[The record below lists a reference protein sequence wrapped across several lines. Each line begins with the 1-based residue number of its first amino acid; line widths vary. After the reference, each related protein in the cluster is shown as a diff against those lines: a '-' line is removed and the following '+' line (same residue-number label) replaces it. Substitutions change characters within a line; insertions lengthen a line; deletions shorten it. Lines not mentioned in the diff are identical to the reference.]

1 MAKSDDNQDN
11 QNKDPDAGDSLG
23 KFGLNEPTGQFQD
36 LKARLDRESELT
48 EDAANAQSDV
58 PVGDDISDSVKYKH
72 MGWKGIDDED
82 DFDEDDDEDYTT
94 KPKEPI
100 PEDELDMTPM
110 VDVTFL
116 LLIFFMVTASF
127 TIQKSLEQAHAKT
140 DEPTT
145 NTVETPDT
153 PLDYVQILV
162 DQTNTY
168 HVTTRSEDE
177 VECPSD
183 SEMRSKVRDA
193 RKNDGAERLVIVA
206 HVESLH
212 RKVVTAWD
220 TGALNDFQ
228 EIEIKTTEED
238 Y

>member
-1 MAKSDDNQDN
+1 MVNPEDNS
-11 QNKDPDAGDSLG
+11 KDEPDASDSLG

-36 LKARLDRESELT
+36 LKARLDRESELA
-48 EDAANAQSDV
+48 DDPADV
-58 PVGDDISDSVKYKH
+58 QNEIRAGESDSVKYKN
-72 MGWKGIDDED
+72 MGWKGIDDDD
-82 DFDEDDDEDYTT
+82 DFDEDDDDDDYVAQ
-94 KPKEPI
+94 PKEPI

-127 TIQKSLEQAHAKT
+127 TIQKSLEQAHAKS
-140 DEPTT
+140 DDPAPIVSEP
-145 NTVETPDT
+145 EDPPKDF
-153 PLDYVQILV
+153 VQILI
-162 DQTNTY
+162 DQTNTFY
-168 HVTTRSEDE
+168 VTTRSEDE

-193 RKNDGAERLVIVA
+193 FKNEGAERLVIVA
-206 HVESLH
+206 HVDSVH

-220 TGALNDFQ
+220 TGRLNEATDIEFQ
-228 EIEIKTTEED
+228 TTEED

>member
-1 MAKSDDNQDN
+1 MVKPEDN
-11 QNKDPDAGDSLG
+11 QNDNSDSDAEDSVG

-36 LKARLDRESELT
+36 LKARLDRESAELAQDSADLHDSPQG
-48 EDAANAQSDV
+48 ED
-58 PVGDDISDSVKYKH
+58 ITDSVKYKN
-72 MGWKGIDDED
+72 MGWKGIDDDD
-82 DFDEDDDEDYTT
+82 DFDEDDDDEYLN

-127 TIQKSLEQAHAKT
+127 TIQKSLEQAHAKS
-140 DEPTT
+140 DEPSTT
-145 NTVETPDT
+145 PKEEITQPE
-153 PLDYVQILV
+153 DYVEILI
-162 DQTNTY
+162 DQTNTFY
-168 HVTTRSEDE
+168 VTTRSEDE

-193 RKNDGAERLVIVA
+193 FENEGAQRLVIVA

-212 RKVVTAWD
+212 SKVVTAWD
-220 TGALNDFQ
+220 TGALNEAK
-228 EIEIKTTEED
+228 EIEIQTTEED

>member
-1 MAKSDDNQDN
+1 MVNPKDNPEDNQD
-11 QNKDPDAGDSLG
+11 KDPDAGDSIG

-36 LKARLDRESELT
+36 LKARLDRESEQA
-48 EDAANAQSDV
+48 EDPADAKSDV
-58 PVGDDISDSVKYKH
+58 YAGESDSVKYRN
-72 MGWKGIDDED
+72 MGWKGIDEDE
-82 DFDEDDDEDYTT
+82 DFDENDDDDEPMA

-127 TIQKSLEQAHAKT
+127 TIQKSLQQAHAKSEKPST
-140 DEPTT
+140 EV
-145 NTVETPDT
+145 NDT
-153 PLDYVQILV
+153 PTEPEDYVKVLI

-168 HVTTRSEDE
+168 YVTTRSEDE

-193 RKNDGAERLVIVA
+193 HDNEGANRLVIVA

-220 TGALNDFQ
+220 TAALNNFEVI
-228 EIEIKTTEED
+228 EIETTEED

>member
-1 MAKSDDNQDN
+1 MVNPEDNQDK
-11 QNKDPDAGDSLG
+11 KDPDAGDSLG

-36 LKARLDRESELT
+36 LKARLDRESELA
-48 EDAANAQSDV
+48 EDPVDV
-58 PVGDDISDSVKYKH
+58 HSNVHAGESDSVKYKH
-72 MGWKGIDDED
+72 MGWKGIDDEE
-82 DFDEDDDEDYTT
+82 DFAEEDDDDFPT

-127 TIQKSLEQAHAKT
+127 TIQKSLQQAHAKSDDPST
-140 DEPTT
+140 TPKEEIIEP
-145 NTVETPDT
+145 E
-153 PLDYVQILV
+153 DYVQVLI

-168 HVTTRSEDE
+168 YVTTKAEDE

-183 SEMRSKVRDA
+183 SEMRTKVRDA
-193 RKNDGAERLVIVA
+193 HDNLGAQRLVIVA

-220 TGALNDFQ
+220 TAALNEFK
-228 EIEIKTTEED
+228 EIEMQITEED

>member
-1 MAKSDDNQDN
+1 MVDPEDNPD
-11 QNKDPDAGDSLG
+11 KDPDAGDSLG
-23 KFGLNEPTGQFQD
+23 KFGLNEPTGQFKD
-36 LKARLDRESELT
+36 LKARLDRESEQA
-48 EDAANAQSDV
+48 EDSADDQSDV
-58 PVGDDISDSVKYKH
+58 YAGESDSVKYKN
-72 MGWKGIDDED
+72 MGWKGIDDDD
-82 DFDEDDDEDYTT
+82 DFDEDDDDDDYVTEA
-94 KPKEPI
+94 KEPI

-127 TIQKSLEQAHAKT
+127 TIQKSLQQAHAKS
-140 DEPTT
+140 DEPTI
-145 NTVETPDT
+145 NPTPDT
-153 PLDYVQILV
+153 TEPEDYVKVLI

-168 HVTTRSEDE
+168 YVTTRSEDE

-193 RKNDGAERLVIVA
+193 HDNEGANRLVIVA

-212 RKVVTAWD
+212 RKVVIAWD
-220 TGALNDFQ
+220 TAALNDFK
-228 EIEIKTTEED
+228 EIEMQTTEED

>member
-1 MAKSDDNQDN
+1 MTDEEHNPN
-11 QNKDPDAGDSLG
+11 EDPRPHESTA

-36 LKARLDRESELT
+36 LKDRLDRESEL
-48 EDAANAQSDV
+48 A
-58 PVGDDISDSVKYKH
+58 GDENNFHDDNHPTDESDSLKYRN
-72 MGWKGIDDED
+72 MGWKGIDDD
-82 DFDEDDDEDYTT
+82 DDDGGDDEDDNFMGGD
-94 KPKEPI
+94 KEPI

-127 TIQKSLEQAHAKT
+127 TIQKSLEQAHSKS
-140 DEPTT
+140 DEPSTT
-145 NTVETPDT
+145 PTEETEEPE
-153 PLDYVQILV
+153 DYVQILI

-168 HVTTRSEDE
+168 YVTSRSLDE
-177 VECPSD
+177 EECPSD
-183 SEMRSKVRDA
+183 SEMRSRVRDA
-193 RKNDGAERLVIVA
+193 FENEGAKRLIIVA

-220 TGALNDFQ
+220 TGAINDAS
-228 EIEIKTTEED
+228 EIEIQTTEED